1 MNRDSKN
8 NFQDKRYTKYW
19 NTNFLLTAYLRSTF
33 YSFIS
38 ASALFFTLFYFKI
51 IMTESRFTVTALN
64 QIAEQP
70 ITCLIH
76 YCHPEM
82 FHLHAPPGEP
92 EHHHDDQ
99 PFHDQKGE
107 GWKGWPTPV
116 NLDSLH
122 FFSTPNSTDFHQVI
136 RPRTSEKIQI
146 WFEGRVPQKFFC
158 TYWKPCSETWR
169 MVD

>member
-8 NFQDKRYTKYW
+8 NFQDKRYTEYS
-19 NTNFLLTAYLRSTF
+19 NTKFLLTAYLSSTS

-38 ASALFFTLFYFKI
+38 SPAPFFTLLHFKNI
-51 IMTESRFTVTALN
+51 ITITALN
-64 QIAEQP
+64 QIAEQS

-76 YCHPEM
+76 CFHPEM
-82 FHLHAPPGEP
+82 FHLHAPTGDP

-99 PFHDQKGE
+99 PFHDQEGE

-122 FFSTPNSTDFHQVI
+122 FFSTHAEFYWFYQVI
-136 RPRTSEKIQI
+136 RPRTSEKFQI